1 LLYLLARR
9 SASGIWRA
17 HHSFRSTRN
26 SSLADRKE
34 AIAVSPA
41 RSGPKVADLYIAAA
55 VDVVEGILGR
65 GGVEGVAESSSGW
78 PVAEEIGRAC
88 GED

>member
-1 LLYLLARR
+1 M
-9 SASGIWRA
+9 
-17 HHSFRSTRN
+17 
-26 SSLADRKE
+26 
-34 AIAVSPA
+34 SPA